1 MVNIYAGN
9 LAYTVSEEDLRA
21 AFEAY
26 GAVERVAVI
35 MDRLTGRS
43 RGFGFVEM
51 TNDDEARNAIS
62 ALHDADLKGRKM
74 LIREARPKG
83 ESEGRNYADAPRERV

>member
-9 LAYTVSEEDLRA
+9 LAWAVTEEDLRGV
-21 AFEAY
+21 FEEF
-26 GAVERVAVI
+26 GEVERVSVI

-51 TNDDEARNAIS
+51 PNVTEANTAIA
-62 ALHDADLKGRKM
+62 ALHDQDLKGRKM
-74 LIREARPKG
+74 LIREARPK
-83 ESEGRNYADAPRERV
+83 SEMDQRPRQAQQASE